1 MHTITPSQT
10 LSTPTF
16 DKIWVQNLIISGS
29 PNGKVTAIATL
40 KPFNGEHT
48 LDKNHSLVINDV
60 FELASN
66 DATFAKTVNDLLVEI
81 ERQAKLQNII

>member
-10 LSTPTF
+10 IPSPAF

-29 PNGKVTAIATL
+29 PSGKVTAIANL
-40 KPFNGEHT
+40 KPYNGEYT
-48 LDKNHSLVINDV
+48 LDKNTTLVINDV
-60 FELASN
+60 FELAAN
-66 DATFAKTVNDLLVEI
+66 DATFAKTMSDLLQEI